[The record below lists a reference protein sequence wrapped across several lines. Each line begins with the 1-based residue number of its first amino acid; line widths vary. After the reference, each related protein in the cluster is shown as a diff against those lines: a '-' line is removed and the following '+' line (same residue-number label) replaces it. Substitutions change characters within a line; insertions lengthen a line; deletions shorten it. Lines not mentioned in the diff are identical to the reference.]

1 MWSMQCSHISTYC
14 FQHAYLL
21 FIGSTT
27 TKETNNYDK
36 GSSTNQYIACCGV
49 IMTWQLHVITEL
61 NASPN
66 THNKQ
71 ATSCK
76 LNRLCSKLRA
86 SLGRE
91 GILHIKTMWKPQNDF
106 VSLWIRLVN
115 FNYSIIIWVVNL
127 HEFLSC
133 MQLTLDPESKLS
145 LQMTTSTTFGPLIS
159 NLFIFWPWGNI
170 DYSSV
175 LLLL

>member
-76 LNRLCSKLRA
+76 LNRLCSKLGA

-106 VSLWIRLVN
+106 VSLWIGLVN

-127 HEFLSC
+127 PEFLSC
-133 MQLTLDPESKLS
+133 MQLTLDPAQPLAPSYQICS
-145 LQMTTSTTFGPLIS
+145 YFGLRD
-159 NLFIFWPWGNI
+159 I